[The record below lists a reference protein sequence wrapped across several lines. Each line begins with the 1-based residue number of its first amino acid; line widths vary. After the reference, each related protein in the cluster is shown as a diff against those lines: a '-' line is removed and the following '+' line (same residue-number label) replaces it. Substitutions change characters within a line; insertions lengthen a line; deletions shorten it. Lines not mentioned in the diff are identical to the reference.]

1 MKYPDPRA
9 THSYMLSMYPSIS
22 TCPCYPFMEWS
33 RKEKINEKKSS
44 AAASSTATAA
54 AGAAST
60 AAADSASISR
70 MRFYIFC
77 MAAKN
82 GSCSSRKRCGKEA
95 FLRSPGDGQ
104 TCSSVRPSFFQTR
117 PGFPLVL
124 RLLLV
129 LHMMLLSLLSLLQ
142 IRAPHPPCDYSCCC
156 CCCCCCCSIDMWH
169 HFLTSTR
176 THTYV
181 CLSMHARTL

>member
-1 MKYPDPRA
+1 MNEVSRSTSHA
-9 THSYMLSMYPSIS
+9 FIHAMYPSIS
-22 TCPCYPFMEWS
+22 TCPFMEWS
-33 RKEKINEKKSS
+33 RKEKIIEKKSS

-82 GSCSSRKRCGKEA
+82 GSCSSSSSRKRCGKEA

-156 CCCCCCCSIDMWH
+156 CCCCSIDMWH